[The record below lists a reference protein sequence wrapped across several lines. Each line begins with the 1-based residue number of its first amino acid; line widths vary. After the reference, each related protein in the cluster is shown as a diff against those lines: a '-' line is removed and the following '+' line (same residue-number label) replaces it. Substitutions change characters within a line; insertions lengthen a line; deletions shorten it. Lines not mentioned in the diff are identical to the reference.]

1 MVINSKVTIPK
12 FTVFFFSVLSL
23 EIAIKKKKPR
33 LITKR
38 ICDCVFSE
46 IGVRDV
52 RTWLID
58 FSSYFFIP
66 VATITLP
73 SFLLSLFYC
82 SAP

>member
-12 FTVFFFSVLSL
+12 FTGFSFQFFLWKL
-23 EIAIKKKKPR
+23 PLKKNPR

-46 IGVRDV
+46 IGVKDI

-66 VATITLP
+66 VAIITLP
-73 SFLLSLFYC
+73 SFLLLLFYC